1 VSDLQPI
8 RKIVREAYAASESVF
23 RHFPDRLL
31 GEDLVRAYETR
42 VAATDVELTPA
53 AIRAVVRQLGGGEGR
68 AQVAVGTRALA
79 GELGVAVR
87 TVQRWQKE
95 GGEARS
101 VARSTPGLRI
111 SVRGIA
117 NEVQRAANARAFRER
132 VQEQG
137 LDVGACRVMVLVYN
151 EDRARPRSIGNMHI
165 VGTSEGLI
173 DALDALEDGNTA
185 AAAEA
190 FGNAW
195 LGTYGIDVD
204 AEVTDVVGAFAF
216 GV

>member
-1 VSDLQPI
+1 MSD
-8 RKIVREAYAASESVF
+8 
-23 RHFPDRLL
+23 L
-31 GEDLVRAYETR
+31 GEDLARAYEAR
-42 VAATDVELTPA
+42 VAAADVELTPA
-53 AIRAVVRQLGGGEGR
+53 AIRAVVQALGGGEGR
-68 AQVAVGTRALA
+68 AQVAAGNKELA
-79 GELGVAVR
+79 GQLSVSVR

-117 NEVQRAANARAFRER
+117 TEQQRQANARAFRER
-132 VQEQG
+132 VMEQG
-137 LDVGACRVMVLVYN
+137 LDVGPCRVMVLVYN
-151 EDRARPRSIGNMHI
+151 EERARPRSIGDMHI
-165 VGTSEGLI
+165 AGTNEGLI

-204 AEVTDVVGAFAF
+204 AEVTDVVGTFALN
-216 GV
+216 G

>member
-1 VSDLQPI
+1 VSD
-8 RKIVREAYAASESVF
+8 
-23 RHFPDRLL
+23 L
-31 GEDLVRAYETR
+31 GEDLARAYEAR
-42 VAATDVELTPA
+42 VAAADVELTPA
-53 AIRAVVRQLGGGEGR
+53 AIRAVVRDLGGGEGR
-68 AQVAVGTRALA
+68 AQVAAGNKALA
-79 GELGVAVR
+79 GQLGVSMR

-111 SVRGIA
+111 SVRSIA
-117 NEVQRAANARAFRER
+117 SAQQRAANARAFRER
-132 VQEQG
+132 LQEQG

-151 EDRARPRSIGNMHI
+151 EDRARPRNVGPQHI
-165 VGTSEGLI
+165 DGANEGLI
-173 DALDALEDGNTA
+173 DALDALEDGDIA

-204 AEVTDVVGAFAF
+204 AEVTDVLGVFQIGA
-216 GV
+216 

>member
-1 VSDLQPI
+1 VSD
-8 RKIVREAYAASESVF
+8 
-23 RHFPDRLL
+23 L
-31 GEDLVRAYETR
+31 GEDLARAYEAR
-42 VAATDVELTPA
+42 VAVADVELTPA
-53 AIRAVVRQLGGGEGR
+53 AIRAVVQQLGGGEGR
-68 AQVAVGTRALA
+68 GQVAVGNKQLA
-79 GELGVAVR
+79 GQLGVSVR

-111 SVRGIA
+111 SVQGIA
-117 NEVQRAANARAFRER
+117 TEQQRAANARTFRER

-137 LDVGACRVMVLVYN
+137 LDVDACRVMVLVYN
-151 EDRARPRSIGNMHI
+151 EDRARPRNVGPQHI
-165 VGTSEGLI
+165 DGANEGLI
-173 DALDALEDGNTA
+173 DALDALEDGDTA

-204 AEVTDVVGAFAF
+204 ASVTDVVGTFSASL
-216 GV
+216 

>member
-1 VSDLQPI
+1 MSD
-8 RKIVREAYAASESVF
+8 
-23 RHFPDRLL
+23 L
-31 GEDLVRAYETR
+31 GEDLARAYEAR
-42 VAATDVELTPA
+42 VAAADVELTPA
-53 AIRAVVRQLGGGEGR
+53 AICAVVRELGGGEER
-68 AQVAVGTRALA
+68 AQVAAGNKQLA
-79 GELGVAVR
+79 GQLGISIR

-111 SVRGIA
+111 SVQGIA
-117 NEVQRAANARAFRER
+117 NEQQRAGNARAFREQ

-151 EDRARPRSIGNMHI
+151 EDRARPRNVGPQHI
-165 VGTSEGLI
+165 NGANEGLI
-173 DALDALEDGNTA
+173 DALDALEDGDTA

-190 FGNAW
+190 FGHAW

-204 AEVTDVVGAFAF
+204 ASVTDVVGTFSASF
-216 GV
+216 

>member
-1 VSDLQPI
+1 MSD
-8 RKIVREAYAASESVF
+8 
-23 RHFPDRLL
+23 L
-31 GEDLVRAYETR
+31 GEDLARAYEAR
-42 VAATDVELTPA
+42 VAAADVELTPA
-53 AIRAVVRQLGGGEGR
+53 AIRAVVRELGGGEGR
-68 AQVAVGTRALA
+68 AQVAAGNKQLA
-79 GELGVAVR
+79 GQLGISVR

-117 NEVQRAANARAFRER
+117 TEQQRQTNARAFRER

-137 LDVGACRVMVLVYN
+137 LDVGPCRVMVLVYN
-151 EDRARPRSIGNMHI
+151 EDRARPRNVGPQHI
-165 VGTSEGLI
+165 DGANEGLI
-173 DALDALEDGNTA
+173 DALDALEDGDTV

-195 LGTYGIDVD
+195 LGTYGIEVD
-204 AEVTDVVGAFAF
+204 AEVTDVVGTFSLSF
-216 GV
+216 

>member
-1 VSDLQPI
+1 VSD
-8 RKIVREAYAASESVF
+8 
-23 RHFPDRLL
+23 L
-31 GEDLVRAYETR
+31 GEDLARAYEAR
-42 VAATDVELTPA
+42 VAAADVELTPA
-53 AIRAVVRQLGGGEGR
+53 AIRAVVRDLGGGEGR
-68 AQVAVGTRALA
+68 AQVAAGNKALA
-79 GELGVAVR
+79 GQLGVSMR

-111 SVRGIA
+111 SVRSIA
-117 NEVQRAANARAFRER
+117 TAQQRAANARAFRER

-151 EDRARPRSIGNMHI
+151 EDRARPRNVGPQHI
-165 VGTSEGLI
+165 DGANEGLI
-173 DALDALEDGNTA
+173 DALDALEDGDIA

-204 AEVTDVVGAFAF
+204 AEVTDVLGVFQIGA
-216 GV
+216 

>member
-1 VSDLQPI
+1 VSDLG
-8 RKIVREAYAASESVF
+8 A
-23 RHFPDRLL
+23 
-31 GEDLVRAYETR
+31 DLARAYEAR
-42 VAATDVELTPA
+42 VAAADVELTPA
-53 AIRAVVRQLGGGEGR
+53 AIRAVVQQLGGGEGR
-68 AQVAVGTRALA
+68 AQVAAGNKQLA
-79 GELGVAVR
+79 GQLGISVR

-95 GGEARS
+95 GGEARR

-117 NEVQRAANARAFRER
+117 TEQQRQANARAFRER
-132 VQEQG
+132 VMEEG

-151 EDRARPRSIGNMHI
+151 EERARPRSIGDMHI
-165 VGTSEGLI
+165 AGTNEGLI

-190 FGNAW
+190 FGHAW

-204 AEVTDVVGAFAF
+204 AEVTDVVGTFALN
-216 GV
+216 G

>member
-1 VSDLQPI
+1 MSD
-8 RKIVREAYAASESVF
+8 
-23 RHFPDRLL
+23 L
-31 GEDLVRAYETR
+31 GEDLARAYEAR

-68 AQVAVGTRALA
+68 AQVAAGTRALA

-117 NEVQRAANARAFRER
+117 TEVQRAANARAFRER

-151 EDRARPRSIGNMHI
+151 EERARPRNIGDMHI
-165 VGTSEGLI
+165 GGDALTE
-173 DALDALEDGNTA
+173 ALDALEAGDA
-185 AAAEA
+185 AGAGVA
-190 FGNAW
+190 FGTAW
-195 LGTYGIDVD
+195 LETYGLDVD
-204 AEVTDVVGAFAF
+204 AEVTDVVGAFAL
-216 GV
+216 G

>member
-1 VSDLQPI
+1 MSD
-8 RKIVREAYAASESVF
+8 
-23 RHFPDRLL
+23 L
-31 GEDLVRAYETR
+31 GEDLARAYEAR
-42 VAATDVELTPA
+42 VAAADVELTPA
-53 AIRAVVRQLGGGEGR
+53 AIRAVVQALGGGEGR
-68 AQVAVGTRALA
+68 AQVAAGNKELA
-79 GELGVAVR
+79 GQLGISVR

-117 NEVQRAANARAFRER
+117 TTQQRQANARAFREQ
-132 VQEQG
+132 VMEQG
-137 LDVGACRVMVLVYN
+137 LDVGPCRVMVLVYN
-151 EDRARPRSIGNMHI
+151 EDRARPRNVGPQHI
-165 VGTSEGLI
+165 DGANEGLI
-173 DALDALEDGNTA
+173 DALDALEDGDTA

-204 AEVTDVVGAFAF
+204 AEVSDVVGTFALD
-216 GV
+216 G